1 MNTSSDHIER
11 KVLLDVPRS
20 RVWAALVDA
29 EAFGDWFGVALK
41 GQRFVAGQRTQG
53 KITYP
58 GYEHLVW
65 DVLVER
71 IEPDLLFSFR
81 WHPYAVD
88 PDVDYSAEPTTL
100 VQFELEDLG
109 DLENPENPNAGTL
122 LRVVES
128 GFDEIP
134 AERRLKAFRM
144 NSRGWDEQMSNI
156 ETYLAT
162 H

>member
-1 MNTSSDHIER
+1 MNTSDHIER
-11 KVLLDVPRS
+11 KVLLNVPRS
-20 RVWAALVDA
+20 RVWAALTDA

-65 DVLVER
+65 DVLVDR
-71 IEPDLLFSFR
+71 IEPELVFSFR

-88 PDVDYSAEPTTL
+88 SGVDYSAEPTTL
-100 VQFELEDLG
+100 VRFELEDLEDPG
-109 DLENPENPNAGTL
+109 GGTL
-122 LRVVES
+122 LQVVES
-128 GFDEIP
+128 GFDGIP

-156 ETYLAT
+156 ETYLAAP
-162 H
+162 